1 VDLRK
6 SASGHGTPGK
16 LWKRIVG
23 FARWNASARTLLLV
37 SDRAG
42 GGLRP
47 ADFVNGVA
55 VVEPPGCAVDSGRA
69 AAIEASSGVAR
80 RAQRGAVQDLDLLDF
95 HGLLRAADPVL
106 PHPRLAERA
115 FVLFPL
121 RDVAPGW
128 IHPVSGLGIDALI
141 AALSPRQRIHRLP

>member
-1 VDLRK
+1 M
-6 SASGHGTPGK
+6 
-16 LWKRIVG
+16 
-23 FARWNASARTLLLV
+23 
-37 SDRAG
+37 
-42 GGLRP
+42 
-47 ADFVNGVA
+47 
-55 VVEPPGCAVDSGRA
+55 
-69 AAIEASSGVAR
+69 AR